1 MILKLVPALKE
12 SVASKPSANIQ
23 RLLFLT
29 SPFLKIFYFL
39 QILSVN
45 AVQRYIFYLF
55 IVMKTSLATRF
66 YLLHLQSKT
75 IHIMFHRNIKLI
87 LAGLII
93 ALGIWQFTESNI
105 GNGIFLLLFSTIFIF
120 LYFKNEFILLAFLQ
134 LRKQNM
140 EGAQKWL
147 SHIKNPEAALV
158 RKQQGY
164 FNYLHGILVSQTNLS
179 AAEKYFKKAI
189 ELGLNMDQDLAL
201 AKLQL
206 AGIAMTRRRKV
217 EATNLLNEA
226 KKLDKQNMLKDQI
239 KMMKEQMK
247 KI

>member
-1 MILKLVPALKE
+1 
-12 SVASKPSANIQ
+12 
-23 RLLFLT
+23 
-29 SPFLKIFYFL
+29 
-39 QILSVN
+39 
-45 AVQRYIFYLF
+45 
-55 IVMKTSLATRF
+55 
-66 YLLHLQSKT
+66 
-75 IHIMFHRNIKLI
+75 MFHRNIKLI

-105 GNGIFLLLFSTIFIF
+105 GNGIFLILFSSIFIL

-140 EGAQKWL
+140 EGAGKWL
-147 SHIKNPEAALV
+147 SHIKNPETALI

-189 ELGLNMDQDLAL
+189 ELGLSMDQDLAL

-206 AGIAMTRRRKV
+206 AGIAMTRRRKI

-239 KMMKEQMK
+239 KMMKDQLK